1 MPFTFPAGCVSS
13 KYFSLVSSSFCC
25 VSLPDFSAPECLSL
39 PQSFCKFGR
48 ESLSPLSLT
57 LSSLLSSSRWCCC
70 GSARLDPAPAAPE
83 APFFFS
89 LLLLCLQVSFCRP
102 SVMYLITSQFS
113 FAFVFSV
120 YLFSLP
126 DPLLSQQSFI
136 SLPELQQ
143 LPK

>member
-39 PQSFCKFGR
+39 PQSVLQVWLGT
-48 ESLSPLSLT
+48 SLA
-57 LSSLLSSSRWCCC
+57 SSCDSQLPPEQLRRCCC
-70 GSARLDPAPAAPE
+70 GSARLEPAPAAPE
-83 APFFFS
+83 APFLFS
-89 LLLLCLQVSFCRP
+89 LLLLCLQVSFYRP

-126 DPLLSQQSFI
+126 HPLVSQQSFI
-136 SLPELQQ
+136 SLPKLQQ